1 MFGRQSLREFIRTE
15 QEKTWARI
23 DKEQEK
29 TREFER
35 EILLRNE
42 KVYTSVVAELE
53 RMAEETRENTERTKA
68 GTQAILRLLDRF
80 DDSGS
85 APA

>member
-1 MFGRQSLREFIRTE
+1 MFGRESLKEFIRNE
-15 QEKTWARI
+15 QERTWALI
-23 DKEQEK
+23 HMEQEK

-42 KVYTSVVAELE
+42 KVYTSVVAEME

-68 GTQAILRLLDRF
+68 GTQAILRLLERF
-80 DDSGS
+80 DDPGG